1 MEFTYRENGARVVR
15 ADLIYT
21 TNGGERAEE
30 WFRAPATLIAD
41 GKVTAQLPPGTTHY
55 IINLIDA
62 NNFLVSYPDI
72 EPIENNK
79 AITSYSE
86 LALPV
91 GD

>member
-1 MEFTYRENGARVVR
+1 VEFTYRENGARVVR